1 MRTAFAA
8 LAIGFIWLVHGSSAA
23 RAEVSSLTGIG
34 AVLPVVETLSED
46 AEYCGLS
53 VNGLNGT
60 VESAL
65 GASRLRIAD
74 TGVFLY
80 VNVLTAYTATV
91 DYCISSINVELVV
104 PQTVRLN
111 ATHRRVLAN
120 LTLWEIGGVFG
131 SAREQHREQVFG
143 MVQNYARQFVAAWTK
158 AQNGR

>member
-1 MRTAFAA
+1 MRTALAA
-8 LAIGFIWLVHGSSAA
+8 LAIAFVWLAHGLGAA

-34 AVLPVVETLSED
+34 AVLPVIETLSEE

-53 VNGLNGT
+53 VSGLNGT

-65 GASRLRIAD
+65 GARRLRIAD
-74 TGVFLY
+74 AGVFLY
-80 VNVLTAYTATV
+80 VNVLTAYTGTA

-143 MVQNYARQFVAAWTK
+143 MVQNYARQFSAAWSK